1 MKAHEPSLT
10 AAWVATLRGLGEL
23 LPRDARLSDDPFG
36 LRFSAP
42 YGARIAGAAR
52 RFPAVASR
60 ALAGDSVLQM
70 QLRTRVLDDVLLG
83 FVARGGRQV
92 ILLGAGFDC
101 RAARFHRELGDAAV
115 FEVDHPATQAKKQ
128 RVLAEVGA
136 DSARVTYL
144 PWDFERTPM
153 ADLPG
158 HLISLGH
165 APDRPTLVILEGVT
179 MYLTPEAVDA
189 TFAAVRA
196 LSAPGSTF
204 AFTYLDRTAID
215 RPPLRLHL
223 VRVLLARLG
232 EPFRFGW
239 DPLELPAWTAA
250 RGFTLVSDR
259 TDAALARELLPARFA
274 ATYHG
279 GLRHIAVT
287 ERAGHA

>member
-1 MKAHEPSLT
+1 VRANEPSSS
-10 AAWVATLRGLGEL
+10 AAWVAALRGLGGL
-23 LPRDARLSDDPFG
+23 LPREARLSEDPFG

-42 YGARIAGAAR
+42 YGDRLAGAAR
-52 RFPAVASR
+52 RFPAVAAR

-101 RAARFHRELGDAAV
+101 RPARFRRELGDAAV

-128 RVLAEVGA
+128 RVLAEVA
-136 DSARVTYL
+136 AETARVTYL
-144 PWDFERTPM
+144 PWDFEHDPM

-158 HLISLGH
+158 RLSALGH
-165 APDRPTLVILEGVT
+165 SPDRPTLVILEGVT
-179 MYLTPEAVDA
+179 MYLTPGAIDA

-196 LSAPGSTF
+196 LSAPGSSF

-215 RPPLRLHL
+215 HPPLRLHL
-223 VRVLLARLG
+223 FRMLFTRLG

-239 DPLELPAWTAA
+239 DPLELPAWAAA

-259 TDAALARELLPARFA
+259 TDADLARELFPPRFA

-279 GLRHIAVT
+279 GLRHIAVM
-287 ERAGHA
+287 ERQG